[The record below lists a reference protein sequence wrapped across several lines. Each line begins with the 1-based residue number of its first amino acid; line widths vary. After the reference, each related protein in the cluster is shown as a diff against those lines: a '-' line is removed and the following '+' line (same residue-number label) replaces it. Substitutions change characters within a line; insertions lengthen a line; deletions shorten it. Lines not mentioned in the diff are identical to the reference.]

1 MPMDMLVHASAP
13 DDRDSVSAAA
23 IFLPYVAAL
32 AMVAISTIA
41 GTFLAPRWGNSAV
54 DLLYLPTILASAI
67 LFGLWPALAAGL
79 ASALAYNFFFTPPFH
94 TFRMDR
100 PADIVTVVILFLV
113 ATVTSKLAS
122 SVREQAALATEH
134 ANRNATVAGF
144 AARLLSCSD
153 KQEIASVT
161 CGEIGRIFECN
172 SVMVEGLPAPRTLAS
187 DPVPVPMSPSEI
199 ATAASVLE
207 SGESAGRGASRPFP
221 TDWQFHGILSGGK
234 ALAALGLVRD
244 DDSISVA
251 PDQQPLLSSLLD
263 QVALALERARL
274 EREARD
280 LASLR
285 ERDRVRS
292 ALLASIGRDLSPRI
306 HAIAAA
312 SRELRRTS
320 TEDKAIASAI
330 ASETVKMERYVS
342 NLLELE
348 PDSEQRPIEVKGVTI
363 DMVQR
368 RVMRNGKYVH
378 LTPKE
383 YAVLAELA
391 KHPGRVLSHS
401 HLLRTAW
408 GPAQEGQ
415 TEYLRVAIRAL
426 RQKLERDPASP
437 ELIVNEPAVG
447 YRLAA

>member
-1 MPMDMLVHASAP
+1 MRAP
-13 DDRDSVSAAA
+13 IAADDKRRSLPLAGLL
-23 IFLPYVAAL
+23 LPYIAAL
-32 AMVAISTIA
+32 AMVALSTIA

-67 LFGLWPALAAGL
+67 LFGLWPALVAGL
-79 ASALAYNFFFTPPFH
+79 TSALAYNFFFTPPFH

-100 PADIVTVVILFLV
+100 PADIVTVLILFLV
-113 ATVTSKLAS
+113 ATVTSKLAAN
-122 SVREQAALATEH
+122 VREQAALATAH

-144 AARLLSCSD
+144 AGRLLSCSD
-153 KQEIASVT
+153 RQEIASVS
-161 CGEIGRIFECN
+161 CAELGRIFGCN
-172 SVMVEGLPAPRTLAS
+172 AVMMEGLPTPAILAS
-187 DPVPVPMSPSEI
+187 EPARVPMSPSEL

-221 TDWQFHGILSGGK
+221 TDWQFHPILSGG
-234 ALAALGLVRD
+234 AGLAAFGLVRD
-244 DDSISVA
+244 DDSLAVTS
-251 PDQQPLLSSLLD
+251 DQQELLASLLS

-280 LASLR
+280 LASVR

-292 ALLASIGRDLSPRI
+292 ALLSSIGRDLRPRI
-306 HAIAAA
+306 EAISVAT
-312 SRELRRTS
+312 RELRRS
-320 TEDKAIASAI
+320 APGEKAATSAI
-330 ASETVKMERYVS
+330 ASEALKIDRYLG
-342 NLLELE
+342 NLVELE
-348 PDSEQRPIEVKGVTI
+348 PESDQLPIEVKGVTI

-368 RVMRNGKYVH
+368 RVRRNGKDVH

-391 KHPGRVLSHS
+391 KHPGRVLSHA

-426 RQKLERDPASP
+426 RQKLERDPAAP
-437 ELIVNEPAVG
+437 ELIINEPAVG

>member
-1 MPMDMLVHASAP
+1 MDMTIPPLSADERKSTP
-13 DDRDSVSAAA
+13 AT
-23 IFLPYVAAL
+23 IILLPFVAAL
-32 AMVAISTIA
+32 AMAAVSTIA

-67 LFGLWPALAAGL
+67 FFGLWPALAAGL

-113 ATVTSKLAS
+113 ATVTSKLAA
-122 SVREQAALATEH
+122 SVREQAALATAH

-153 KQEIASVT
+153 RDEIAIVA
-161 CGEIGRIFECN
+161 CGELARIFGCN
-172 SVMVEGLPAPRTLAS
+172 AVMVEGLPLPAQLAS
-187 DPVPVPMSPSEI
+187 EPSPVQMTPNEV
-199 ATAASVLE
+199 ATAAAVLQ
-207 SGESAGRGASRPFP
+207 SGESAGRGARHPFP
-221 TDWQFHGILSGGK
+221 TDWQFHPVGPGDHV
-234 ALAALGLVRD
+234 LAAVGLVRD
-244 DDSISVA
+244 DESLPVRV
-251 PDQQPLLSSLLD
+251 DQQDLLASLLD

-280 LASLR
+280 LSTLR
-285 ERDRVRS
+285 ERDRLRS
-292 ALLASIGRDLSPRI
+292 TLLSSIARDLKPRVQSVSS
-306 HAIAAA
+306 AA
-312 SRELRRTS
+312 RELRRTVP
-320 TEDKAIASAI
+320 EARELASSLSSDATGI
-330 ASETVKMERYVS
+330 ERFLS

-348 PDSEQRPIEVKGVTI
+348 PESEQLPVQVKGVTI
-363 DMVQR
+363 DMVHR
-368 RVMRNGKYVH
+368 RVSKDGEEVH

-383 YAVLAELA
+383 YSVLAELA
-391 KHPGRVLSHS
+391 THRGRVLSHA

-415 TEYLRVAIRAL
+415 AEYLRVAIRAL
-426 RQKLERDPASP
+426 RQKLERNPASP

-447 YRLAA
+447 YRLAV